1 MRMVS
6 RSVLMFLI
14 GGSLA
19 GCRGFAHVSVIVPP
33 LEVNLDVTDV
43 NLQGRPIDVVRP
55 AYYGETEAFLDLVKA
70 PVPVEGVLYDW
81 RRVLVK
87 EGHYI
92 RVLFPQ
98 EWRHIGV
105 PVFVPLRPSAEAM
118 RSRTI
123 FVRLNS
129 DGDLYRVSVVGDK
142 AVVKCT
148 SLPHARAKL
157 PSSLSGTRPEAGSR
171 ELLPWIE
178 AEIRFYDS
186 AHWTTAA
193 RVAVSGLRR
202 RSETDVLSLRVA
214 SEKHP
219 ATP

>member
-1 MRMVS
+1 MVS

-92 RVLFPQ
+92 RVLSPQ
-98 EWRHIGV
+98 EWRRIGV

-157 PSSLSGTRPEAGSR
+157 PSSLSGTPRRPDLANCYRGS
-171 ELLPWIE
+171 
-178 AEIRFYDS
+178 
-186 AHWTTAA
+186 
-193 RVAVSGLRR
+193 RR
-202 RSETDVLSLRVA
+202 RSDST
-214 SEKHP
+214 
-219 ATP
+219 TPRTGPRRLAWPSPDYGDDRRPTSCPFAWRTKSIPRRPD

>member
-87 EGHYI
+87 EEHYI
-92 RVLFPQ
+92 RVLSPQ
-98 EWRHIGV
+98 EWRRIGV

-157 PSSLSGTRPEAGSR
+157 PSSLSR

-178 AEIRFYDS
+178 AEIRFYNS